1 MDVLVVGNYT
11 REHALCWKLKQSEH
25 VGKVYIAPG
34 NGGAGNVAANLRVGN
49 SRAKLIDVVTHCCP
63 SSGIHAHSTR

>member
-1 MDVLVVGNYT
+1 MLISLGECDPQAKG
-11 REHALCWKLKQSEH
+11 H
-25 VGKVYIAPG
+25 
-34 NGGAGNVAANLRVGN
+34 VAANLRVGN